1 MGETTL
7 DRLPFGCRAV
17 VCAVDAPMRDLR
29 RLLDLGLID
38 GTEIEPVLSSPSGN
52 PRAYRFRG
60 AVIALRNV
68 DAHVVRVRPIGSL
81 FQNHGDQ
88 SLCIGC

>member
-7 DRLPFGCRAV
+7 DRLPFGCCAV
-17 VCAVDAPMRDLR
+17 VCAVDAPLHELR

-38 GTEIEPVLSSPSGN
+38 GTEIEPVLSSPFGN

-60 AVIALRNV
+60 AVIALRNA
-68 DAHVVRVRPIGSL
+68 DAHVVRVRPLGAP
-81 FQNHGDQ
+81 FQNHGNP
-88 SLCIGC
+88 SFCISC